1 MEICARNEIF
11 KNQKTNAIEKKNLL
25 SGKLFSLQKH
35 LNVVDSRSTK
45 EEIHEK
51 LKFESFLVDHMIESR
66 TEANVG
72 DGLVDTNLLYAESS
86 PPFHTL

>member
-1 MEICARNEIF
+1 MGF
-11 KNQKTNAIEKKNLL
+11 KKNQKTNAIEKRTCCQENHFHSK
-25 SGKLFSLQKH
+25 KH

-51 LKFESFLVDHMIESR
+51 LKFECFLVDHMIESR